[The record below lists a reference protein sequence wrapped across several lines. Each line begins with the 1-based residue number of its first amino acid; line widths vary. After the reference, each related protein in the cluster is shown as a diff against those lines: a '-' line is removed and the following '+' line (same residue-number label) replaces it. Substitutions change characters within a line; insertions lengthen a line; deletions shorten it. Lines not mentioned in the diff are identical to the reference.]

1 MATTFKY
8 PLEDDIQKFADD
20 IRDCDR
26 EEIAV
31 HVPLLSVVD
40 ALRASVECSEFV
52 QIAYVDDKP
61 VVIFGVNRLDA
72 SCGSVWLM
80 ATNEIDNVNREFIRQ
95 SKVKLDEMFDKT
107 GCESL
112 KNIVLVKND
121 LHVRWLKWLG
131 FDFGSLV
138 VYNGHEFLQ
147 ISKNKKS

>member
-1 MATTFKY
+1 MTTFKY
-8 PLEDDIQKFADD
+8 PLEKDIQAFCDD
-20 IRDCDR
+20 IRECDR
-26 EEIAV
+26 EEIVIHSGPVAIE
-31 HVPLLSVVD
+31 D
-40 ALRASVECSEFV
+40 AMRQSVEVSEYCE
-52 QIAYVDDKP
+52 IAYVDDKP
-61 VVIFGVNRLDA
+61 VVIFGVSRMDA
-72 SCGSVWLM
+72 STGSVWLM
-80 ATNEIDNVNREFIRQ
+80 ATNEIENVNREFIRQ